1 MSKTK
6 KIVLSAMLLAL
17 LIVLSRFLSIKT
29 PILVISL
36 SFVPIMMSAIWLGPK
51 YSLAIAA
58 LGDLIGAIL
67 FPFGAYFPGYT
78 LSQLLTGLIYGLFL
92 YKKPGQ
98 EISDGKFIIK
108 LIVSSVLVLGLIGVL
123 LTSLWVHITAGKSY
137 VAVMAGRI
145 TTQVIM
151 LPIQVV
157 TIFILEKLT
166 RPITKKFFV
175 EE

>member
-29 PILVISL
+29 PIVVISL

-51 YSLAIAA
+51 YTLVIAA

-92 YKKPGQ
+92 YKKPGE
-98 EISDGKFIIK
+98 EISDSKFILK
-108 LIVSSVLVLGLIGVL
+108 LIISSVIVLGFIGVL
-123 LTSLWVHITAGKSY
+123 LTSLWVKITAGKSY
-137 VAVMAGRI
+137 IVVMAGRI
-145 TTQVIM
+145 TTQAIM
-151 LPIQVV
+151 LPIQVI

-166 RPITKKFFV
+166 RPITKKFF
-175 EE
+175 EEE

>member
-6 KIVLSAMLLAL
+6 KVILASLLLAL

-29 PILVISL
+29 PIVVISL
-36 SFVPIMMSAIWLGPK
+36 SFVPIMMASIWLGPK
-51 YSLAIAA
+51 YSLVIAA

-67 FPFGAYFPGYT
+67 FPFGAYFPGFT

-92 YKKPGQ
+92 YKKPN
-98 EISDGKFIIK
+98 EETTDAKFILK
-108 LIVSSVLVLGLIGVL
+108 LIISSVLVLGIINIF
-123 LTSLWVHITAGKSY
+123 LTSLWVQITSGKAY
-137 VAVMAGRI
+137 IAVMTTRV
-145 TTQVIM
+145 TTQAIM

-157 TIFILEKLT
+157 TIYLLEKLT
-166 RPITKKFFV
+166 RPLVNKFLY

>member
-29 PILVISL
+29 PIVVISL
-36 SFVPIMMSAIWLGPK
+36 SFVPIMMAAIWLGPK
-51 YSLAIAA
+51 YSLLIAA

-78 LSQLLTGLIYGLFL
+78 LSQLLTGLIYGIFL
-92 YKKPGQ
+92 YKKPEQ

-108 LIVSSVLVLGLIGVL
+108 LIISSVLVLGLIGIL

-151 LPIQVV
+151 LPIQVI
-157 TIFILEKLT
+157 TIFTLEKLT
-166 RPITKKFFV
+166 RQITNKFF
-175 EE
+175 EEE

>member
-6 KIVLSAMLLAL
+6 KMILAAMLLAL

-36 SFVPIMMSAIWLGPK
+36 SFVPIMMCAIWLGPK

-98 EISDGKFIIK
+98 EMSDGKFLIRLII
-108 LIVSSVLVLGLIGVL
+108 SSVLVLGLIGVL
-123 LTSLWVHITAGKSY
+123 LTSLWAHITSGKAY

-145 TTQVIM
+145 TTQAIM

-157 TIFILEKLT
+157 TIFVLEKLT
-166 RPITKKFFV
+166 RPITKKYFT

>member
-29 PILVISL
+29 PIVVISL
-36 SFVPIMMSAIWLGPK
+36 SFVPIMMAAIWLGPK
-51 YSLAIAA
+51 YSLLIAA

-92 YKKPGQ
+92 YKNPEQ
-98 EISDGKFIIK
+98 EISDCKFMIK
-108 LIVSSVLVLGLIGVL
+108 LIEV
-123 LTSLWVHITAGKSY
+123 WK
-137 VAVMAGRI
+137 
-145 TTQVIM
+145 
-151 LPIQVV
+151 
-157 TIFILEKLT
+157 
-166 RPITKKFFV
+166 
-175 EE
+175 